1 MLSPVF
7 TPFINDSPISV
18 MARGM
23 LERVM
28 NPDQLD
34 EWFDTTAKE
43 QYTKELL
50 FSTVF
55 DLMSLVVQGSQPT
68 VHAAF
73 QASKEDIVVSVK
85 SVYNKLNGIEPEIS
99 AELVRYAVGQMEPI
113 ILKLLGKKQRPLLPG
128 KRIKQ
133 LDGNCIEK
141 SHHRIEE
148 LRFISGGPLPG
159 KSLVV
164 YDPELHLPIDVF
176 PCEDG
181 HAQERSLL
189 KTVLETIDSDDVWV
203 ADRNFC
209 VVEFT
214 CGINKRSA
222 WFVIREHGK
231 YPFDVIGKWKYIGKV
246 ETGSVYEQ
254 PIVVRD
260 AAGKEHTFRRI
271 RVKLK
276 KETRDGDIEIFI
288 ITNLSRSAANAKL
301 VARLYRDRWTI
312 ETAFQRLA
320 EYLNSEINTL
330 GYPRAALFGFC
341 VALVAYIVMSVVKAA
356 LGSVHGVD
364 FIEKNVSGY
373 YVANEIKGVYQGMMI
388 VVSDKHWFVFR
399 DMPPGDLVRLLK
411 KLAEKV
417 KLRKYQKHPRGPKK
431 PQPKRVFMKNKPH
444 VSTARILAKRKK

>member
-1 MLSPVF
+1 MLNSIF
-7 TPFINDSPISV
+7 KPFVEKSPISV

-23 LERVM
+23 LEHVL
-28 NPDQLD
+28 NPDQLNK
-34 EWFDTTAKE
+34 WFDTTAKE
-43 QYTKELL
+43 QYTKDLL
-50 FSTVF
+50 FSTIF
-55 DLMSLVVQGSQPT
+55 ELMSQVVQGSRRS

-73 QASKEDIVVSVK
+73 QSSKEDIGVSIT
-85 SVYNKLNGIEPEIS
+85 SVYNKLNGIEADTS
-99 AELVRYAVGQMEPI
+99 AELVRYAAGQVEPI
-113 ILKLLGKKQRPLLPG
+113 IRKLLGKLRPLLPG
-128 KRIKQ
+128 KRIKL

-141 SHHRIEE
+141 SHHRIKE
-148 LRFISGGPLPG
+148 LRSIGSGPLPG

-164 YDPELHLPIDVF
+164 YDPLLRLPIDVF

-189 KTVLETIDSDDVWV
+189 KTVLETIEKDDVWI

-209 VVEFT
+209 VLNFT
-214 CGINKRSA
+214 CGINNSSA
-222 WFVIREHGK
+222 WFIIREHGN
-231 YPFDVIGKWKYIGKV
+231 YPFDLIGKEKYIGKI

-254 PIVVRD
+254 LIVVRD
-260 AAGKEHTFRRI
+260 EAGKEYTFRRI

-276 KETRDGDIEIFI
+276 HETRDGDSEIFI
-288 ITNLSRSAANAKL
+288 ITNLSRTVANAKM

-312 ETAFQRLA
+312 ETAFQHLA

-341 VALVAYIVMSVVKAA
+341 VALIAYIIMSVIKAA

-373 YVANEIKGVYQGMMI
+373 YVANEIEGVYLGMMI
-388 VVSDKHWFVFR
+388 VIGNNDWIVFR

-411 KLAEKV
+411 KLARKV
-417 KLRKYQKHPRGPKK
+417 KLSKYQKHPRGPKK
-431 PQPKRVFMKNKPH
+431 PQPKRVVMKNMPH
-444 VSTARILAKRKK
+444 VSTARILAERKK